1 MQGCC
6 KIGMLRKLLSL
17 ALLAVLSLPLIS
29 AVTSANPE
37 SKLPPCCRRD
47 GKHHCSMAM
56 AGNDAMPETGSPA
69 FKPAK
74 AVCAS
79 YPVAKSSPA
88 SWAFL
93 TAPAPQFAGPV
104 TTVLQAVAQT
114 EAHYRIA
121 YNRSRQKRGPP
132 SFHS

>member
-1 MQGCC
+1 MV
-6 KIGMLRKLLSL
+6 LRKLISL

-47 GKHHCSMAM
+47 GKHHCSMTM
-56 AGNDAMPETGSPA
+56 AGNDAAPETGTPA

-74 AVCAS
+74 VACAS

-88 SWAFL
+88 TSAFL
-93 TAPAPQFAGPV
+93 AAPSLALAGPM
-104 TTVLQAVAQT
+104 TTEIDALAQT
-114 EAHYRIA
+114 EARYRIA
-121 YNRSRQKRGPP
+121 YNRARQKRGPP
-132 SFHS
+132 SLHS